1 MSMISNMLAPVCP
14 SPFRHR
20 NLRNRRVTMPT
31 VRPTRAILQAASR
44 RCRKHARR
52 QRKRFRRSGEHARR
66 RRERP
71 KTKTAPQDEE
81 TATEDA
87 ERTSTN
93 HIERHRFTRLR
104 PFLFEA
110 TSSSS
115 FLPNDRNILDH
126 VVFCAGLLP
135 IPPTATPMPRRA
147 PFG

>member
-1 MSMISNMLAPVCP
+1 MSNELAPVCAN
-14 SPFRHR
+14 PFHDRQ
-20 NLRNRRVTMPT
+20 LRNYGVTMPT
-31 VRPTRAILQAASR
+31 ARPTGAILLAASR

-115 FLPNDRNILDH
+115 SLLNDRNIMDSF
-126 VVFCAGLLP
+126 VFCAGLLP
-135 IPPTATPMPRRA
+135 LPPTRAPMPRRG
-147 PFG
+147 PFC